1 MLKLQACA
9 PRFKPLGTDA
19 EGRTYYVSTSYEG
32 KTIPSKE
39 ERSTM
44 KKWSWFL
51 AVWGRAGK
59 PSTSGLNKYKQR
71 DDDMSSLSDEEDG
84 DGWWGFT
91 SPSEIRKLATWIAA
105 KEGLDMRKA
114 HGEEGKDINQTA
126 RMNPE
131 DGMNIGGAEHD
142 PRKMDLLGVS
152 RRPTKNELKTL
163 VKNLNEYADFLAWRC
178 GESVDA
184 TDDEAEKG
192 APLKKIGKGKT
203 P

>member
-1 MLKLQACA
+1 M
-9 PRFKPLGTDA
+9 G
-19 EGRTYYVSTSYEG
+19 GVGSTSRRDEVSMYLVGEG
-32 KTIPSKE
+32 DGD
-39 ERSTM
+39 
-44 KKWSWFL
+44 F
-51 AVWGRAGK
+51 
-59 PSTSGLNKYKQR
+59 GLFVGDAFKVEV
-71 DDDMSSLSDEEDG
+71 DEEDG

-131 DGMNIGGAEHD
+131 DGMNIGGAKHD

-184 TDDEAEKG
+184 TDDEAEKS